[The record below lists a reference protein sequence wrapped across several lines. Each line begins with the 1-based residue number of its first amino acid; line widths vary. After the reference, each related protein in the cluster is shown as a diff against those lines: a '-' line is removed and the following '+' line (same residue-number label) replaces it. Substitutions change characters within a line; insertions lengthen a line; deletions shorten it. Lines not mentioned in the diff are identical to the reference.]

1 MSGTI
6 ESEEGSQCA
15 PDPGLP
21 QRVDALES
29 SLRARLLPQI
39 RRMVAQLR
47 SEGADDA
54 TIKAMLEQDSI
65 DAAMNLKLDSKLHA
79 VAVAV
84 WLRGVVEEAMEAA
97 P

>member
-1 MSGTI
+1 
-6 ESEEGSQCA
+6 
-15 PDPGLP
+15 
-21 QRVDALES
+21 
-29 SLRARLLPQI
+29 
-39 RRMVAQLR
+39 MVAQLR

-97 P
+97 S